1 MESRLDIL
9 IDLLHRC
16 PDAALATHSLALP
29 GYPFATALPFATD
42 AQHRP
47 VLLISTLAEHTQN
60 LAADPRASLLVR
72 VAMAEGEVARAT
84 VVGNVAP
91 IEAEPLLVERYLRY
105 QPDAER
111 LLPFG
116 DFRFFRLEPVR
127 IRIIGGFGQAG
138 WLDGDRL
145 GVLPQGFPPVTP
157 RLTLA
162 AERGLLDAVVA
173 PAAVT
178 LLGVDCFGFDL
189 RVAGER
195 QRIVFEKGPLAAG
208 DVAAALRGAVDRIP
222 VQGFSGRSM
231 E

>member
-1 MESRLDIL
+1 MHMESRLDIL

-72 VAMAEGEVARAT
+72 VALAEGEVVRAT

-111 LLPFG
+111 LLQFG

-145 GVLPQGFPPVTP
+145 GVLP

-195 QRIVFEKGPLAAG
+195 RRIVFEKGPLAAG

>member
-42 AQHRP
+42 EQHRP

-60 LAADPRASLLVR
+60 LAAAPRASLLVR
-72 VAMAEGEVARAT
+72 VSLAEGEVARAT

-111 LLPFG
+111 LLQFG
-116 DFRFFRLEPVR
+116 DFRFFRLEPAR

-145 GVLPQGFPPVTP
+145 GVPP
-157 RLTLA
+157 RLTFA
-162 AERGLLDAVVA
+162 AERELLDAVTP
-173 PAAVT
+173 PAAVA

-195 QRIVFEKGPLAAG
+195 RRIVFEKGPLAAG